1 MAFLSIQGAG
11 CTWKAQDQAWE
22 GGQKREHLPDTAG
35 SDGMKS
41 RPSIWGTSGKTQS
54 PVLMVQTN

>member
-1 MAFLSIQGAG
+1 MAFLSIEGAKY
-11 CTWKAQDQAWE
+11 TWKAQDQAWE
-22 GGQKREHLPDTAG
+22 RGQKREHLQDTVG
-35 SDGMKS
+35 SNRMKS